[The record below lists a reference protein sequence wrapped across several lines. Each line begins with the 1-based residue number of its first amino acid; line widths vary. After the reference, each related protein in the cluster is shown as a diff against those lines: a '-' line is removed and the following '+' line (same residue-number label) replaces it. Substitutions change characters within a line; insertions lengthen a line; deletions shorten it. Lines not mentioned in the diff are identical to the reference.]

1 MLLKVE
7 ACAVCRTDLHVVDGE
22 LPGQRYPVTPGHEVI
37 GIVEETGEGVDPRLA
52 GRRAGAAWLA
62 WTCGRCAF
70 CLTGRE
76 NLCDAAAFTGYTRD
90 GGFASHM
97 LAEAA
102 YVSAAAG
109 GPAESMAPWMCAGL
123 IGWRALRAAGDARR
137 LGVYGFG
144 SAGQALAQICAWQH
158 RRLHAYTRPGDAVAQ
173 LHARTLGAAWAGDS
187 GVDPPEPLDA
197 AIIFAPVGE
206 LVPMALRAVRKG
218 GCVVC
223 GGMHDGHSRISVP
236 PAVGRAQAGV
246 RGQPDAGRR
255 PRIPGA
261 GPGGGHTL
269 RRRTYPLEQANDALD
284 DLRQGRL
291 QATAVLIP

>member
-1 MLLKVE
+1 MRAMSQRAPGAPLSLERLPTPRPGPGQVLLKVE

-22 LPGQRYPVTPGHEVI
+22 LPGLRYPVTPGHEVI

-97 LAEAA
+97 LAETA
-102 YVSAAAG
+102 YVYPLPQA

-187 GVDPPEPLDA
+187 GVDPPEPWTRPSSSRPSASLYPWPCGPSARADA
-197 AIIFAPVGE
+197 SCAA
-206 LVPMALRAVRKG
+206 AY
-218 GCVVC
+218 
-223 GGMHDGHSRISVP
+223 
-236 PAVGRAQAGV
+236 
-246 RGQPDAGRR
+246 
-255 PRIPGA
+255 
-261 GPGGGHTL
+261 T
-269 RRRTYPLEQANDALD
+269 
-284 DLRQGRL
+284 
-291 QATAVLIP
+291 

>member
-1 MLLKVE
+1 
-7 ACAVCRTDLHVVDGE
+7 
-22 LPGQRYPVTPGHEVI
+22 
-37 GIVEETGEGVDPRLA
+37 
-52 GRRAGAAWLA
+52 
-62 WTCGRCAF
+62 
-70 CLTGRE
+70 
-76 NLCDAAAFTGYTRD
+76 
-90 GGFASHM
+90 M
-97 LAEAA
+97 LAETA
-102 YVSAAAG
+102 YVYPLPQA

-144 SAGQALAQICAWQH
+144 SAAGAGANLRRQH

-223 GGMHDGHSRISVP
+223 GGMTDIPAFPYRLLWGERKLVSV
-236 PAVGRAQAGV
+236 ANLTRA
-246 RGQPDAGRR
+246 DAREF
-255 PRIPGA
+255 GA

-284 DLRQGRL
+284 DLRQGACRPPL
-291 QATAVLIP
+291 C